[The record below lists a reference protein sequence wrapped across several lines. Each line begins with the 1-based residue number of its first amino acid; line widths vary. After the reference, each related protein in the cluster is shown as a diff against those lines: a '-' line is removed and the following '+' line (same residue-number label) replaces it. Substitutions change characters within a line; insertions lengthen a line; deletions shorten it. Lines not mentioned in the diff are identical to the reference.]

1 MSVPKSYSD
10 TWFLL
15 EQEGLLA
22 RACLCNGLTSL
33 RKANLGDKK
42 GLFYSSFFE
51 LSIGFERTMKL
62 ILILDHMA
70 RNQLVPPDSKAIES
84 YGHKLISLFDA
95 AKAVSTARGLNSLQ
109 AFTTDSLSIKIL
121 EFLDS
126 FAHPGGRYANIN
138 KLTGHRHQTMADPI
152 VQWGEIANQI
162 IREHA
167 TNRQRQQIRSN
178 GQAVSAALG
187 DATMSLINDLDQQ
200 RPDIASLFTRVS
212 ELEVAAKHAIF
223 ALVTLIAA
231 LSDVLG
237 SVCECAWKAN
247 PPAPSGMANV
257 PNMKEFFQ
265 FAWPDRKYV
274 MRKRRWP

>member
-1 MSVPKSYSD
+1 MSMPMFSD

-22 RACLCNGLTSL
+22 QACLCNGLTAL

-42 GLFYSSFFE
+42 GLYYSAFFE
-51 LSIGFERTMKL
+51 LSIGFERMLKL
-62 ILILDHMA
+62 VLILDHMA
-70 RNQLVPPDSKAIES
+70 RNQLIPPDSKTIES

-126 FAHPGGRYANIN
+126 FAHSGGRYSNIN
-138 KLTGHRHQTMADPI
+138 KLTGHRHQAMADPI
-152 VQWGEIANQI
+152 VQWGEIADWI

-167 TNRQRQQIRSN
+167 TNRQRQQAKSS
-178 GQAVSAALG
+178 GQVMSAALG
-187 DATMSLINDLDQQ
+187 DATLSLINDLNQQ
-200 RPDIASLFTRVS
+200 RPDIARLLTRAS

-237 SVCECAWKAN
+237 SVCEYAWKTN
-247 PPAPSGMANV
+247 PPAPSGMADV

-265 FAWPDRKYV
+265 FAWPNRKYV